1 MRLGAAST
9 SRPRRAKSTSGLLG
23 IDTDRP
29 AWKLAKGRSRSED
42 PARDEFR
49 HVLFPTASV
58 WIGWNTGRT
67 ACSRADRTAG
77 ADPYRNGGTL
87 CRNLAAG
94 GNDGRLIRLKQGRA
108 RRPHHQIG

>member
-9 SRPRRAKSTSGLLG
+9 SRHRRAKSTSGLLG

-77 ADPYRNGGTL
+77 ADPYRNGGKL
-87 CRNLAAG
+87 CRKLAPG
-94 GNDGRLIRLKQGRA
+94 GKNGGPITPKQKTA
-108 RRPHHQIG
+108 PP